1 MCIIWHKNCITSLAR
16 LPWYIAHEK
25 MFSVALLAYGNHEP
39 YFWFFS
45 PFVCVCVCVCVH
57 MHSKII
63 SYYVSFFLHQKE
75 YTAWKRSM
83 QTFLFFVFFLLKFWL
98 RKFLALIGFLWVW
111 SITELCMEDAN
122 LKSSGFTVCTSVAC
136 HLKVILDSA
145 WNRLE
150 WFSKIRV
157 LDI

>member
-1 MCIIWHKNCITSLAR
+1 MRKC
-16 LPWYIAHEK
+16 
-25 MFSVALLAYGNHEP
+25 FQLLCLLMVTMNHISS
-39 YFWFFS
+39 FFS
-45 PFVCVCVCVCVH
+45 PFVCVCVH
-57 MHSKII
+57 MHSQII

-83 QTFLFFVFFLLKFWL
+83 QTFLFFFFFLLKFWL

-157 LDI
+157 LEHLIYSYVHWYGSE